1 MKKNIK
7 ITSINTIGSEI
18 SFQERLVNVIIY
30 SFLAIFAI
38 SCLLPFWMVFI
49 DSFATESSLIQDGF
63 QFWPSHFGVEAY
75 RFLFTGNQVF
85 KSYGVTLIV
94 TAVGTVVALWITAA
108 FAYVLAHPKIKY
120 NNLLSM
126 MTYIP
131 MVFGTGLVGFYLLIV
146 NWLHLKDTIW
156 ALILPYVVNPFLA
169 FIFVSFYRSL
179 PYEINE
185 SATVDGANEW
195 RIFFQIVR
203 PIVTPVMVTVGLFYA
218 LQYWNDWWLGLLFI
232 DNSDLYPLQILLRQL
247 LGSADALQLTASY
260 GISPPSNGLK
270 LAMVCITIG
279 PIIFAYPFIQ
289 RYFVKG
295 LTVGA
300 VKG

>member
-1 MKKNIK
+1 MEKNLK
-7 ITSINTIGSEI
+7 IASSPTARNEKPFLEHFL
-18 SFQERLVNVIIY
+18 SFIIY
-30 SFLAIFAI
+30 SVLLLFAI
-38 SCLLPFWMVFI
+38 ACLLPFWIVFI

-63 QFWPSHFGVEAY
+63 QLWPSHFGLEAY
-75 RFLFTGNQVF
+75 RYLFMGNQVLS
-85 KSYGVTLIV
+85 SYGVTLIV
-94 TAVGTVVALWITAA
+94 TGVGTVVALWVTAT

-146 NWLHLKDTIW
+146 NWLHLKDTFW
-156 ALILPYVVNPFLA
+156 ALILPYLVNPFLA

-247 LGSADALQLTASY
+247 LGSADALRLTASY
-260 GISPPSNGLK
+260 GISPPSTGLK
-270 LAMVCITIG
+270 LAMVIVTIG

-289 RYFVKG
+289 KYFVKG
-295 LTVGA
+295 LTIGA

>member
-1 MKKNIK
+1 MEKTVNLASSIK
-7 ITSINTIGSEI
+7 VRNEK
-18 SFQERLVNVIIY
+18 
-30 SFLAIFAI
+30 SFLESFVSFLIYTVLILFAI
-38 SCLLPFWMVFI
+38 ACVLPFWIVFI
-49 DSFATESSLIQDGF
+49 NSFATESSLIQNGF
-63 QFWPSHFGVEAY
+63 QFWPSDFGMEAY
-75 RFLFTGNQVF
+75 QFLLRGNQVF
-85 KSYGVTLIV
+85 SSYGITVIV
-94 TAVGTVVALWITAA
+94 TAAGTTAALWITAT

-156 ALILPYVVNPFLA
+156 ALMLPYLVNPFLA

-179 PYEINE
+179 PFEINE

-203 PIVTPVMVTVGLFYA
+203 PIITPVMVTVALFYA
-218 LQYWNDWWLGLLFI
+218 LQFWNDWWLGLLFI

-247 LGSADALQLTASY
+247 LGSADALRLTASY
-260 GISPPSNGLK
+260 GISPPSTGLK
-270 LAMVCITIG
+270 LAMVIVTIG

-289 RYFVKG
+289 KYFVKG
-295 LTVGA
+295 LTLGA

>member
-1 MKKNIK
+1 MEK
-7 ITSINTIGSEI
+7 ILN
-18 SFQERLVNVIIY
+18 FIIY
-30 SFLAIFAI
+30 SFLGLFAI
-38 SCLLPFWMVFI
+38 GSLLPFWMVLI
-49 DSFATESSLIQDGF
+49 NSFATESSLIQDGF
-63 QFWPSHFGVEAY
+63 QLWPSEFGLGAY
-75 RFLFTGNQVF
+75 RFLLKGHQVLN
-85 KSYGVTLIV
+85 SYGITLIV
-94 TAVGTVVALWITAA
+94 TIAGTAVALWVTAA

-146 NWLHLKDTIW
+146 NWLNLKDTVW
-156 ALILPYVVNPFLA
+156 ALILPYLVNPFLA
-169 FIFVSFYRSL
+169 FIFVAFYRTL

-232 DNSDLYPLQILLRQL
+232 DKSEMYPLQILLRQL
-247 LGSADALQLTASY
+247 LGSADALKLSATY
-260 GISPPSNGLK
+260 GISPPSTGIK
-270 LAMVCITIG
+270 LAMVIITIG

-289 RYFVKG
+289 KYFVKG
-295 LTVGA
+295 LTIGA